1 MRAPNVE
8 RLEDFSDEA
17 ATPATPRRRR
27 PRRRF
32 AFVALGLGL
41 LVWVIWRYGWRE
53 VGEAFVQAGWG
64 IVWVSLF
71 HFAPIACD
79 TLGWRQLFR
88 PRPVIGLS
96 RLFVIRWIGE
106 SVNNLLPVAQ
116 VGGDVLRMRLAAR
129 AGGPLATSAAATL
142 VDFTIG
148 LLTQMAVALVAMG
161 LLTWQVGP
169 SGPLGWLLLGIIVFT
184 ALIGGFVAVQ
194 AWGLFRRIGRFASSI
209 WRVFNRSSEAG
220 LSARVEEVDGR
231 VHSLYHLPRALA
243 GCAAWRLASW
253 TVGSVEIWLAT
264 YFLGSPV
271 EPLDAFILH
280 AVTMAI
286 RSIAFIVPAGLGV
299 QEGGFVL
306 VGQMLGLS
314 GPTALAL
321 GLVRRA
327 REILVGAPGLAA
339 WWAIEAR
346 GPK

>member
-1 MRAPNVE
+1 ME
-8 RLEDFSDEA
+8 RLEDISDV
-17 ATPATPRRRR
+17 ATPAAPRRRR
-27 PRRRF
+27 RRLWRF

-41 LVWVIWRYGWRE
+41 LVWVMLHYGWRE
-53 VGEAFVQAGWG
+53 VGEAFLQAGWG
-64 IVWVSLF
+64 ILWVSLF

-88 PRPVIGLS
+88 PRPVIGIP
-96 RLFVIRWIGE
+96 RLFVCRWIGE

-129 AGGPLATSAAATL
+129 AGEPLATSAAATL

-148 LLTQMAVALVAMG
+148 LLTQMAVALVAVG
-161 LLTWQVGP
+161 LLAWQVGP

-194 AWGLFRRIGRFASSI
+194 VWGLFRRIGRFASGL
-209 WRVFNRSSEAG
+209 WRVFNRSAEVG
-220 LSARVEEVDGR
+220 LSARIEEVDGR

-243 GCAAWRLASW
+243 GCAGWRVASW

-264 YFLGSPV
+264 WFLGSPV
-271 EPLDAFILH
+271 GVVDAFIIH
-280 AVTMAI
+280 AVTMAV

-306 VGQMLGLS
+306 VGQMLGLA

-339 WWAIEAR
+339 WWAIETR
-346 GPK
+346 GRN